1 MNFKPKSEK
10 ELQQDNERLL
20 LPVRKEPYPAKV
32 IKATDKVSKNGNE
45 MIELMLHVYA
55 DNGTHQI
62 VNDYLMAAMMH
73 KLFHFAEATGLMD
86 AYGAGT
92 ICAEDCEG
100 REVFVKLG
108 IDPAKGEFAAK
119 NVVKDYI
126 SPKSEARHE
135 AEKMPPSPPADK
147 ELAKDDIPFLIPF
160 IAGLGTLLSMGC

>member
-20 LPVRKEPYPAKV
+20 LPSRKEPYPAKV
-32 IKATDKVSKNGNE
+32 IKATDKVSKSGNE
-45 MIELMLHVYA
+45 MIEITLSIFA
-55 DNGTHQI
+55 DDGTSRF
-62 VNDYLMAAMMH
+62 VTDYLMAAMMH

-92 ICAEDCEG
+92 ICAGDCEG

-135 AEKMPPSPPADK
+135 AVNMPPSPPADK
-147 ELAKDDIPFLIPF
+147 DLAKDDIPF
-160 IAGLGTLLSMGC
+160 

>member
-1 MNFKPKSEK
+1 MTFKSKTAK

-20 LPVRKEPYPAKV
+20 LPSRKEPYPAKV
-32 IKATDKVSKNGNE
+32 IKATDKVSKSGNE
-45 MIELMLHVYA
+45 MIEITLSIFA
-55 DNGTHQI
+55 DDGTSRF
-62 VNDYLMAAMMH
+62 VTDYLMAAMMH

-92 ICAEDCEG
+92 ICAGDCEG

-135 AEKMPPSPPADK
+135 AVNMPPSPPADK
-147 ELAKDDIPFLIPF
+147 DLAKDDIPF
-160 IAGLGTLLSMGC
+160 